1 MQNNNKH
8 TYIYIHTYYISIY
21 QLHVHT
27 NLPIQTGT
35 SSRFSTDPTEL
46 WTPWLA
52 PANRRYGNT
61 TIALRWMF
69 AHSKMVS
76 IGIDPSPYFD
86 LVLGEILGHF
96 SCNTH
101 GVTWHVGNLQPS
113 ELRFCFVFPSS
124 TNTELGNQPC
134 LEKSSLPTLHLR
146 QHLC

>member
-1 MQNNNKH
+1 MYTP
-8 TYIYIHTYYISIY
+8 TYLSRQPLPVDSPLIRLSFERPGWH
-21 QLHVHT
+21 
-27 NLPIQTGT
+27 LPIEDMVTGQN
-35 SSRFSTDPTEL
+35 PVPL
-46 WTPWLA
+46 VI
-52 PANRRYGNT
+52 T

-86 LVLGEILGHF
+86 LVLGETLGHF

-101 GVTWHVGNLQPS
+101 GVTWLLGNLQPS
-113 ELRFCFVFPSS
+113 KRRLCFVFPSS

-134 LEKSSLPTLHLR
+134 LENSSLPTLHLR